1 MTTLDPV
8 FGLHA
13 DALAIQQKRMGVL
26 AANLA
31 NADTPNYQ
39 ARDIDFAKL
48 LASQQGPTTG
58 GGAPTRGGLTPVSL
72 QEAGSLATTSA
83 LHIATSTPAASRH
96 DPSLQYRVPLQPAV
110 DGNTVDEQV
119 EQGKYLDA
127 ALHYQASLTFL
138 NGKAHE
144 LQTAITG
151 Q

>member
-1 MTTLDPV
+1 MSTLDPV
-8 FGLHA
+8 FGMHA
-13 DALAIQQKRMGVL
+13 DALAIQHKRMDVL

-48 LASQQGPTTG
+48 LASEQGAATAG
-58 GGAPTRGGLTPVSL
+58 GTSTRGGLQPVSL
-72 QEAGSLATTSA
+72 QNAGSLDTTNA
-83 LHIATSTPAASRH
+83 RHISTSTAAAAAH
-96 DPSLQYRVPLQPAV
+96 DPTLLYRVPLQPSV

-127 ALHYQASLTFL
+127 AMHYQASLTFL
-138 NGKAHE
+138 NGKVHE
-144 LQTAITG
+144 LLSAITG